1 MALSLVQ
8 HKVADFD
15 AWRQVYDS
23 VAGLLSRGGVTQ
35 ESVHRMADD
44 PNNVLVLHY
53 FDSVDAARAFFANP
67 ELADAMRRGGVQG
80 EPRIEFYE

>member
-1 MALSLVQ
+1 MALSLIQ

-15 AWRQVYDS
+15 AWRRVYDS
-23 VAGLLSRGGVTQ
+23 VADLQSRGGVTR

-53 FDSVDAARAFFANP
+53 FDSIDAARAFFANP
-67 ELADAMRRGGVQG
+67 ELADAMRRSGVQG